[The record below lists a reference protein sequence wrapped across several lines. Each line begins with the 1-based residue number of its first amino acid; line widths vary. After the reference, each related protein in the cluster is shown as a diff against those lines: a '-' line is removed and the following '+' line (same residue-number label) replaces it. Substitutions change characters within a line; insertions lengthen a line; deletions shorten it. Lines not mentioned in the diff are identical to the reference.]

1 MSDKQALRGNGPR
14 PVPGVLALSPYQQGA
29 SRIAG
34 RAPRCKLSA
43 NESALGTPPAARAA
57 YAALAAHLH
66 RYPDGSQA
74 ALREALADVH
84 ALEAERIVC
93 GNGSEELLGLLI
105 RCYLGPGEELL
116 LSENHFGV
124 CRLYALAVGGRIV
137 IVPERDFVVDVD
149 ALLAAVT
156 PRTRLVIIAN
166 PNNPT
171 GTCLP
176 AGDIHRLHAGLP
188 PEVLLILDGA
198 YAEFVTMPDYTA
210 GEELVRAHGNVVM
223 TRSFSKAWGL
233 AGLRIGWCYA
243 PPAIV
248 DIVQRLRVPFNAN
261 AAAMAAAAAALRD
274 AEWLPRVREHNAG
287 WLRRIRSELE
297 ALGLRVL
304 PSEANF
310 YLLVFDGLAGKT
322 AAGAAAALEAAGIIP
337 RPVSAGGDHDV
348 LRISVGSDEEN
359 AAVLAVLRRYLTG

>member
-1 MSDKQALRGNGPR
+1 MNRERAAAAQGPQ

-29 SRIAG
+29 SRIDG
-34 RAPRCKLSA
+34 REPRCKLSA
-43 NESALGTPPAARAA
+43 NESALGTPPAAKAA
-57 YAALAAHLH
+57 YAALQDQLH

-74 ALREALADVH
+74 ALREALAEVH
-84 ALEAERIVC
+84 GLDAERIVC

-105 RCYLGPGEELL
+105 RCYLGAGDELL
-116 LSENHFGV
+116 LSENHFEV
-124 CRLYALAVGGRIV
+124 CRLYALSVGGRIV
-137 IVPERDFVVDVD
+137 TAPERDFVTDVD

-156 PRTRLVIIAN
+156 ERTRLVIIAN

-176 AGDIHRLHAGLP
+176 AAEIHRLHAGLP
-188 PEVLLILDGA
+188 PEVLLVLDGA

-210 GEELVRAHGNVVM
+210 GEDLVRAHDNVVM

-274 AEWLPRVREHNAG
+274 RDWLPRVREHNAR
-287 WLRRIRSELE
+287 WLQRIRAELE

-310 YLLVFDGLAGKT
+310 YLLVFDDLAGKS
-322 AAGAAAALEAAGIIP
+322 AAGAAAALQAEGIIP
-337 RPVSAGGDHDV
+337 RPVSAGGQHDV
-348 LRISVGSDEEN
+348 LRITVGTDEDN
-359 AAVLAVLRRYLTG
+359 AAVLAVLRRYLAD